1 MYGGKIRSADMAKEG
16 GQRAEAVAEMLR
28 IAEAS
33 PERSSP

>member
-16 GQRAEAVAEMLR
+16 GQRAEAEEMLR